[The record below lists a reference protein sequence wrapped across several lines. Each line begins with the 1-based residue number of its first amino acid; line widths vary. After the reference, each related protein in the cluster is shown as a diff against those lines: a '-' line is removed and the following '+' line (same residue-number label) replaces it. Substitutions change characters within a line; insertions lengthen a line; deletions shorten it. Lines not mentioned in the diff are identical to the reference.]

1 MRSQKYYSKEAAL
14 EKLKSYCAYQ
24 ERCHSEVRNKLL
36 EMNIFGDTLE
46 EIIATLIEENFL
58 NEERFAT
65 QFTLGKFRIKK
76 WGKVRIRQELKLRKI
91 SDYCIRQAMNQID
104 EKDYN
109 ATITYWINKEKTEEN
124 SEKEIYR
131 LANFLLRKG
140 FETEL
145 IWKELKGTI

>member
-1 MRSQKYYSKEAAL
+1 MPSPKYYSKEVAL

-24 ERCHSEVRNKLL
+24 ERCHSEVRTKLL
-36 EMNIFGDTLE
+36 EMNVFGDTLE

-76 WGKVRIRQELKLRKI
+76 WGKVRIKQELKLRKI
-91 SDYCIRQAMNQID
+91 SDYCIRTAMTQIED
-104 EKDYN
+104 EDYIQ
-109 ATITYWINKEKTEEN
+109 TLRHWIEKEK
-124 SEKEIYR
+124 SLDDSPKEKFR

-140 FETEL
+140 FESEL
-145 IWKELKGTI
+145 IWKELE